1 MKLKRTTLTALI
13 LASIL
18 CTSAMTAP
26 VTPSGIISPEKHFG
40 FMPGADGRLI
50 DYSQLIEYLK
60 MLDESSPRVALKEAG
75 VTPLG
80 RKMYILFVSS
90 EDNIAD
96 LDRLR
101 AINERLA
108 LDPDIPDDERD
119 ALIERGRVFFLATLS
134 MHSGEV
140 GPSQAL
146 PIIAYDLATSN
157 DSEVMGW
164 LDDVVYMATPC
175 HNPDG
180 MDMTVEHYR
189 KYHGTRYD
197 GASMPGI
204 YHKYVGHD
212 NNRDFVTLSQMDTK
226 VISAIYSTI
235 WFPQVMV
242 EKHQMGSTGVR
253 YFVPPTHD
261 PIAENIDAGIWNWAG
276 IFGMNMIKDMTE
288 AGLAG
293 VAQHYLFDDYWPGS
307 TETCNWKNVISFLTE
322 GASAKY
328 ATPIYIEP
336 NELVVY
342 GKGLSEY
349 KKSVNMPLPWP
360 GGWWRLSDIVDY
372 EITSTR
378 SIIKTSSDHRMEILT
393 FRNDLC
399 RREVERGRS
408 EAPFYYVIP
417 RDQRDRSEMAELVD
431 LLLEHGV
438 KVSKVTSSVRAGGK
452 DLSDGDIVVLMAQ
465 PYRPFAKEVLERQQF
480 PLRHYTPGGE
490 VIRPYDITSWSL
502 PLHMGVDA
510 YKINERCPELEMVL
524 SPVTEATL
532 YRTDPPGD
540 CGGAVF
546 AAGDNE
552 SYKAA
557 FVALGEKLD
566 VFRLTSKATING
578 RTFEAGTF
586 MIPGSLKKDNSFADL
601 VASLSVTPFF
611 TGGDPREGIPAE
623 SVKKIETPRI
633 ALVETWFHD
642 MDAGWT
648 RYIFDTYGIQFEV
661 LRPGDFEKTDLSK
674 KYDVILFPSNDKDML
689 MSGKW
694 KRGDSYYVSS
704 YPPEYV
710 KGLGKKGMER
720 LMAFLDAGGF
730 IIAWGRSVEL
740 FAGTLEIRKGKEEG
754 DKEEF
759 DLPFDDLSDQ
769 IQKEGFYCPGAM
781 LRVDLIAGNPLTW
794 GMPSEAGALMS
805 RGTAFRTSVP
815 RFDMDRRVIARYP
828 EKDLLL
834 SGYVEKE
841 KAISDRS
848 AMIWIRKGK
857 GQLVLFGFNP
867 QFRASTAGTYKLL
880 FNALLLGDADSMP
893 SP

>member
-1 MKLKRTTLTALI
+1 LRLLTSSALLLTAI
-13 LASIL
+13 LCASIL
-18 CTSAMTAP
+18 TAA
-26 VTPSGIISPEKHFG
+26 VPSIGIVSPEKHFG
-40 FMPGADGRLI
+40 FRPGADGKLI
-50 DYSQLIEYLK
+50 DYSQLIGYLK
-60 MLDESSPRVALKEAG
+60 ILDESSPRVTLREAG
-75 VTPLG
+75 LTPLG
-80 RKMYILFVSS
+80 RKMYILFISS
-90 EDNIAD
+90 NGNIAG
-96 LDRLR
+96 LDGLR
-101 AINERLA
+101 DINERLA
-108 LDPDIPDDERD
+108 LDPGIPDSDRD
-119 ALIERGRVFFLATLS
+119 TLIDKGRVFFLATLS

-146 PIIAYDLATSN
+146 PIIAFDLATST
-157 DSEVMGW
+157 DPEVLRW
-164 LDDVVYMATPC
+164 LDDVVYMTTPC

-189 KYHGTRYD
+189 KYHGTKYD
-197 GASMPGI
+197 GASMPGL

-212 NNRDFVTLSQMDTK
+212 NNRDFVTLSQSDTK
-226 VISAIYSTI
+226 VISAVFSTI
-235 WFPQVMV
+235 WYPQVMV

-253 YFVPPTHD
+253 YFVPPTND

-288 AGLAG
+288 AGQAG

-322 GASAKY
+322 GASVNY
-328 ATPIYIEP
+328 ATPIYVEP
-336 NELVVY
+336 NELAVH

-372 EITSTR
+372 EISSTR
-378 SIIKTSSDHRMEILT
+378 SIIKTSSEHRKEILT

-399 RREVERGRS
+399 RREVERGRT
-408 EAPFYYVIP
+408 EAPFYFVMP
-417 RDQRDRSEMAELVD
+417 RNQRDRSELAELVD

-438 KVSKVTSSVRAGGK
+438 KVSRLSSSVKVGGR
-452 DLSDGDIVVLMAQ
+452 DLSEGDIVVSMAQ

-480 PLRHYTPGGE
+480 PLRHYTPDGE

-510 YKINERCPELEMVL
+510 FEIDERSSDLENAL
-524 SPVTEATL
+524 SPVTGGTL
-532 YRTDPPGD
+532 YRADLPGD

-552 SYKAA
+552 SFRAA
-557 FVALGEKLD
+557 FKALGEKLD
-566 VFRLTSKATING
+566 VFRLTVPAKIEG
-578 RTFEAGTF
+578 RRFEAGAF
-586 MIPGSLKKDNSFADL
+586 ILPGSLKSDKALDGL
-601 VASLSVTPFF
+601 VSSLSVTPFF
-611 TGGDPREGIPAE
+611 TKGDPRGGIPAE
-623 SVKKIETPRI
+623 SLKRMEMPRI

-648 RYIFDTYGIQFEV
+648 RYIFDTYGIPFEV

-674 KYDVILFPSNDKDML
+674 KYDAILFPNNDKDML

-720 LMAFLDAGGF
+720 LTAYLDEGGM
-730 IIAWGRSVEL
+730 IVAWGRSVEL
-740 FAGTLEIRKGKEEG
+740 FAGTLEIRKGKEED

-759 DLPFDDLSDQ
+759 SLPFDDISDRME
-769 IQKEGFYCPGAM
+769 KEGFYCPGAM
-781 LRVDLIAGNPLTW
+781 LRIDLIPGNPLTW
-794 GMPSEAGALMS
+794 GMPLEAGALFS
-805 RGTAFRTSVP
+805 RGTAFRTSLP
-815 RFDMDRRVIARYP
+815 RFDMDRRIIAKYP
-828 EKDLLL
+828 EKDILL
-834 SGYVEKE
+834 SGYIEKE
-841 KAISDRS
+841 KAICDRS
-848 AMIWIRKGK
+848 AMIWMRKGK
-857 GQLVLFGFNP
+857 GQIVLFGFNP